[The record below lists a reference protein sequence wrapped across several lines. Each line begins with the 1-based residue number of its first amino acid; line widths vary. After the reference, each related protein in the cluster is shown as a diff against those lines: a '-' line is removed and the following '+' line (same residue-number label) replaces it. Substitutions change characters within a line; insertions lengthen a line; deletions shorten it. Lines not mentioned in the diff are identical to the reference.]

1 MCRRGPLWG
10 AGSGGSAMGY
20 AGGAPE
26 GDVLR
31 QGLGASLQLQLAAE
45 CEEERVAGCLPA
57 HPLAGGQSVR
67 MCQL

>member
-1 MCRRGPLWG
+1 MQ
-10 AGSGGSAMGY
+10 A
-20 AGGAPE
+20 GAPVGGWERRLGDAAPLVGGPE
-26 GDVLR
+26 GNVLR